1 MVWFSIPRS
10 VEFRR
15 LTQLFRNSMLG
26 AAMKLFAISDLHLS
40 LGGEKPM
47 DIFGPEW
54 ANHADK
60 VRRNWDT
67 NVGPDDVVLLPG
79 DHSWALKLE
88 DAAPDLEYLARR
100 PGTKILIRGNH
111 DYWWHRQGT
120 NKLRKMV
127 GQSIVLLHRNS
138 VTFGSV
144 GIAGTRGWRLEE
156 AAEDGEGASD
166 GHILARELTYLRE
179 SLDQIADAEIKIAM
193 LHYPP
198 FSVDLE
204 PTEFAGVLRE
214 YGVNILVY
222 GHVHSGGWLEGKVEG
237 IEYHLVA
244 ADRLGFAPKLIHS
257 T

>member
-1 MVWFSIPRS
+1 
-10 VEFRR
+10 
-15 LTQLFRNSMLG
+15 
-26 AAMKLFAISDLHLS
+26 MKFFAISDLHLS
-40 LGGEKPM
+40 FGVEKPM

-60 VRRNWDT
+60 VRRNWDLL
-67 NVGPDDVVLLPG
+67 VRPEDVVLLPG

-88 DAAPDLEYLARR
+88 DAVPDLEYLAQR
-100 PGTKILIRGNH
+100 PGTKVMIRGNH

-127 GQSIVLLHRNS
+127 DQSIVLLHRDC
-138 VTFGSV
+138 VTFGGV

-156 AAEDGEGASD
+156 ESEDGEGNGSSD
-166 GHILARELTYLRE
+166 GRILARELTYLRE
-179 SLDQIADAEIKIAM
+179 SLSQIAAAKVKIAM

-198 FSVDLE
+198 FAGDLS
-204 PTEFAGVLRE
+204 PTEFSGILRE

-222 GHVHSGGWLEGKVEG
+222 GHVHSGAWLEGDVEG

-244 ADRLGFAPKLIHS
+244 ADRLGFAPKLICS